1 MDFQDLTLD
10 RRGDVFIITLQRSPE
25 NRLTV
30 DFCDQI
36 IRAFH
41 YVQRTLGT
49 DSPGAVI
56 TRGSDAKFWCTGVD
70 LKERETNPFAN
81 SDGFYPML
89 HTILDFPFPTIAL
102 LTGHTFGGACPFALA
117 HDYRIMNSERGFFC
131 MVSLYRTYQ
140 MLRFNSPIASL
151 RLILGCI
158 SMEWVPCFGSSSR
171 LLLLERCCSRVIGGR
186 VRKL

>member
-1 MDFQDLTLD
+1 MDFKDLTLD
-10 RRGDVFIITLQRSPE
+10 RHCDIFVITLRRAPE

-30 DFCDQI
+30 DFCNQI

-41 YVQRTLGT
+41 HIQRTVGK

-70 LKERETNPFAN
+70 LEERKTNPFSN
-81 SDGFYPML
+81 SDGLYPML

-102 LTGHTFGGACPFALA
+102 ITGHTFGGACPFALA

-131 MVSLYRTYQ
+131 MVS
-140 MLRFNSPIASL
+140 PIK
-151 RLILGCI
+151 
-158 SMEWVPCFGSSSR
+158 SSS
-171 LLLLERCCSRVIGGR
+171 GR
-186 VRKL
+186 WNKLTMFSHQ